1 VRRGGGEDACA
12 EEAWAHL
19 LIDGT
24 APFLV
29 DFLTLVIQLFLLHR
43 INIKKIASKIKKVDF
58 LTLVIELFLLH
69 RIKILNRLWPSAS
82 TAYRHFIEYF

>member
-1 VRRGGGEDACA
+1 
-12 EEAWAHL
+12 
-19 LIDGT
+19 
-24 APFLV
+24 
-29 DFLTLVIQLFLLHR
+29 
-43 INIKKIASKIKKVDF
+43 